1 MKIAIIGTSWP
12 FRGGLAAY
20 NERLAKAFVDAG
32 HEVKIHTFSLQYPGF
47 LFPGKTQLASWE
59 KPADLNIVEDVNSVN
74 PINWLIT
81 GNKIKNERPDLV
93 VVKFWLP
100 FMGPAFGTII
110 RRIKSNGH
118 TKVVSILDNIIPH
131 EARFGDRPFTN
142 YFTKPVDAFLS
153 QSASVQEDLSQFD
166 TTKPRKLNPHPLFDN
181 FGARESVE
189 FARQRIGVPIEGI
202 YFLFFGFIRDY
213 KGLDLLVEAMS
224 DPCLKASGAKVIVA
238 GEFYSNEEKYL
249 DLIKKHGVSDDIIL
263 KTEFIPDDQVAH
275 FFNAC
280 DVVVQPYKDATQ
292 SGVTQIAYHFEKPM
306 IVTNVGGLAEIVP
319 HGKSGFVCEP
329 NAKSLAETLVNVLQP
344 GVVNQLTEG
353 TKEEKKRFTWETMV
367 ESIFKLYHQV
377 K

>member
-100 FMGPAFGTII
+100 FMGPAFGTIL

-166 TTKPRKLNPHPLFDN
+166 TTKPRTLNPHPLFDN

-189 FARQRIGVPIEGI
+189 LARQRIGVPIEGI

-224 DPCLKASGAKVIVA
+224 DPRLKASGAKVIVA

-249 DLIKKHGVSDDIIL
+249 DLIKKHRVSDDIIL

-344 GVVNQLTEG
+344 GVVSQLTEG

>member
-100 FMGPAFGTII
+100 FMGPAFGTIL

-166 TTKPRKLNPHPLFDN
+166 TVKPRTLNPHPLFDN

-189 FARQRIGVPIEGI
+189 LARQHIGVPIEGI

-224 DPCLKASGAKVIVA
+224 DPRLKASGAKVIVA

-249 DLIKKHGVSDDIIL
+249 QLIKKHGVSDDIIL

-329 NAKSLAETLVNVLQP
+329 NTKSLAETLVNVLQP

-367 ESIFKLYHQV
+367 ESIFNLYHQV

>member
-100 FMGPAFGTII
+100 FMGPAFGTIL

-118 TKVVSILDNIIPH
+118 TKVVSVLDNIIPH
-131 EARFGDRPFTN
+131 EVRFGDRPFTN

-166 TTKPRKLNPHPLFDN
+166 TAKPRTLNPHPLFDN

-189 FARQRIGVPIEGI
+189 LARQRIGVPIEGI

-224 DPCLKASGAKVIVA
+224 DSRLKASGAKVIVA

-249 DLIKKHGVSDDIIL
+249 NLIKKHGVSDDIIL

-344 GVVNQLTEG
+344 GMVDQLTEG

>member
-1 MKIAIIGTSWP
+1 MKIVLIGTSWP

-20 NERLAKAFVDAG
+20 NERLAKAFIDAG

-47 LFPGKTQLASWE
+47 LFPGKTQLASWD
-59 KPADLNIVEDVNSVN
+59 KPAEIEIEEDVNSVN
-74 PINWLIT
+74 PFNWIFT
-81 GNKIKNERPDLV
+81 GNKIRDERPDLV

-100 FMGPAFGTII
+100 FMGPAFGTIL

-131 EARFGDRPFTN
+131 EKRPGDRPFTN
-142 YFTKPVDAFLS
+142 YFVKPVDAFLS

-166 TTKPRKLNPHPLFDN
+166 IQKPRTLNPHPIFDN
-181 FGARESVE
+181 FGARESLAA
-189 FARQRIGVPIEGI
+189 ARQKIGVAAEGT

-213 KGLDLLVEAMS
+213 KGLDLLIEAMA
-224 DPCLKASGAKVIVA
+224 DPRVKASGAKVIVA
-238 GEFYSNEEKYL
+238 GEFYSNEDKYL
-249 DLIKKHGVSDDIIL
+249 ALIKKHGVADQIIL

-319 HGKSGFVCEP
+319 HGKSGLICEP
-329 NAKSLAETLVNVLQP
+329 NAINLAESLVEVVAP
-344 GVVNQLTEG
+344 GVIEKLTKG
-353 TKEEKKRFTWETMV
+353 TVEEKKRFTWETMV
-367 ESIFKLYHQV
+367 ESILHLYHQV

>member
-81 GNKIKNERPDLV
+81 GNKIKNERSDLV

-100 FMGPAFGTII
+100 FMGPAFGTIL

-166 TTKPRKLNPHPLFDN
+166 TAKPRTLNPHPLFDN

-189 FARQRIGVPIEGI
+189 LARQRIGVPIEGI

-224 DPCLKASGAKVIVA
+224 DPRLKASGAKVIVA

-344 GVVNQLTEG
+344 GVVDQLTEG

>member
-100 FMGPAFGTII
+100 FMGPAFGTIL

-153 QSASVQEDLSQFD
+153 QSASVQVDLSQFD
-166 TTKPRKLNPHPLFDN
+166 TTKPRTLNPHPLFDN

-189 FARQRIGVPIEGI
+189 LARQRIGVPIEGI

-213 KGLDLLVEAMS
+213 KGLDLLIEAMS
-224 DPCLKASGAKVIVA
+224 DSRLKASGAKVIVA

-249 DLIKKHGVSDDIIL
+249 NLIKKHGVSDDIIL

-344 GVVNQLTEG
+344 GMVDQLTEG

>member
-20 NERLAKAFVDAG
+20 NERLAKAFADAG

-100 FMGPAFGTII
+100 FMGPAFGTIL

-142 YFTKPVDAFLS
+142 FFTKPVDAFLS

-166 TTKPRKLNPHPLFDN
+166 TIKPRTLNPHPLFDN
-181 FGARESVE
+181 FGTRESIE
-189 FARQRIGVPIEGI
+189 LARQRIGVPIEGI

-224 DPCLKASGAKVIVA
+224 DPRLKASGAKVIVA

-249 DLIKKHGVSDDIIL
+249 QLIKKHGVSDDIIL

-329 NAKSLAETLVNVLQP
+329 NVKDLAETLVNVLQP

-367 ESIFKLYHQV
+367 ESIFNLYHQV

>member
-59 KPADLNIVEDVNSVN
+59 KPAELNIVEDVNSVN

-100 FMGPAFGTII
+100 FMGPAFGTIL

-142 YFTKPVDAFLS
+142 YFVKPVDAFLS
-153 QSASVQEDLSQFD
+153 QSASVQVDLSQFD
-166 TTKPRKLNPHPLFDN
+166 TVKPRTLNPHPLFDN

-189 FARQRIGVPIEGI
+189 LARQRIGVPIEGI

-224 DPCLKASGAKVIVA
+224 DPRLKASGAKVIVA

-249 DLIKKHGVSDDIIL
+249 QLIKKHGVSDQIIL

-344 GVVNQLTEG
+344 GVVIQLTEG

-367 ESIFKLYHQV
+367 ESIFNLYHQV

>member
-1 MKIAIIGTSWP
+1 MKIVLIGTSWP

-20 NERLAKAFVDAG
+20 NERLAKAFMDAG

-47 LFPGKTQLASWE
+47 LFPGKTQLASWK
-59 KPADLNIVEDVNSVN
+59 KPSDIDIEEDVNSVN
-74 PINWLIT
+74 PFNWMLT
-81 GNKIKNERPDLV
+81 GNKIKDERSDLV

-100 FMGPAFGTII
+100 FMGPAFGTIL

-142 YFTKPVDAFLS
+142 YFVKPVDAFLS

-166 TTKPRKLNPHPLFDN
+166 TQKPRTLNPHPIFDN
-181 FGARESVE
+181 FGAREGLVA
-189 FARQRIGVPIEGI
+189 ARKRIGVDPEGV

-213 KGLDLLVEAMS
+213 KGLDLLIEAMK
-224 DPCLKASGAKVIVA
+224 DPRVKASGAKVIVA
-238 GEFYSNEEKYL
+238 GEFYSNQDKYL
-249 DLIKKHGVSDDIIL
+249 ALIEKHGVADQIIL
-263 KTEFIPDDQVAH
+263 KTEFIPDDEVAH

-319 HGKSGFVCEP
+319 HGKSGLICEP
-329 NAKSLAETLVNVLQP
+329 NAQSLAESLVEVVEP
-344 GVVNQLTEG
+344 GVIEKLTEG

-367 ESIFKLYHQV
+367 ESILNLYHQV